1 VHDDTHYPCEP
12 VAALF
17 APVFARRYATQEYV
31 IARYISHFKVVHRRL
46 LLCNQGGFRVIVV
59 L

>member
-1 VHDDTHYPCEP
+1 MHDDTHYPCEP

-17 APVFARRYATQEYV
+17 APVFARRYASQDYAV
-31 IARYISHFKVVHRRL
+31 VRHVNRFKVIHRRL
-46 LLCNQGGFRVIVV
+46 LLCNQRGFRAIVV